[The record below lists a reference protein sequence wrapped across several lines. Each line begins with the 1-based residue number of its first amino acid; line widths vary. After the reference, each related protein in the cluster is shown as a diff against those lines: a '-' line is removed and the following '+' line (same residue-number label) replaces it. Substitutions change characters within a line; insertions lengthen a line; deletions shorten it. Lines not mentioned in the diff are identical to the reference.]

1 MCPGTVDERVEEV
14 VAGKRQIADLV
25 LPKSSS
31 IGDLDTEQLQVALGI
46 DVDQLLTDDESELTS
61 DRDSR
66 RHRSDLVSDAERQH
80 QGLGPVSPP
89 WRTQSTERSQ
99 HREQRRRRGAKGRPE
114 IPDDFWGDVDSV
126 PDTAGTVHIT
136 HAPAAVVQSLGR
148 VPLPGHEVPAE
159 HTFKLVYDYAVNLAS
174 TLAVAGE
181 LIDPE
186 ELQGSN
192 GG

>member
-1 MCPGTVDERVEEV
+1 V
-14 VAGKRQIADLV
+14 
-25 LPKSSS
+25 SNSN
-31 IGDLDTEQLQVALGI
+31 DTSKG
-46 DVDQLLTDDESELTS
+46 SG
-61 DRDSR
+61 
-66 RHRSDLVSDAERQH
+66 RS
-80 QGLGPVSPP
+80 
-89 WRTQSTERSQ
+89 
-99 HREQRRRRGAKGRPE
+99 RRRGGRNRPAGRSAASGAGGGAKARPE
-114 IPDDFWGDVDSV
+114 IPEDFWGDVASI

>member
-1 MCPGTVDERVEEV
+1 M
-14 VAGKRQIADLV
+14 
-25 LPKSSS
+25 
-31 IGDLDTEQLQVALGI
+31 
-46 DVDQLLTDDESELTS
+46 S
-61 DRDSR
+61 DSNDNTKGSG
-66 RHRSDLVSDAERQH
+66 RS
-80 QGLGPVSPP
+80 
-89 WRTQSTERSQ
+89 
-99 HREQRRRRGAKGRPE
+99 RRRGGRNRPSGRNTASSGGGGGAKRRPE
-114 IPDDFWGDVDSV
+114 IPDDFWGDVASI

>member
-1 MCPGTVDERVEEV
+1 M
-14 VAGKRQIADLV
+14 
-25 LPKSSS
+25 
-31 IGDLDTEQLQVALGI
+31 
-46 DVDQLLTDDESELTS
+46 S
-61 DRDSR
+61 DGQNRNANR
-66 RHRSDLVSDAERQH
+66 
-80 QGLGPVSPP
+80 P
-89 WRTQSTERSQ
+89 
-99 HREQRRRRGAKGRPE
+99 RRRSGRGRSGGPPGGAKPKTGT
-114 IPDDFWGDVDSV
+114 PDEFWGDVDAI
-126 PDTAGTVHIT
+126 PDTANSVHIT

-159 HTFKLVYDYAVNLAS
+159 HTFKLVYEYAVNLAS

>member
-1 MCPGTVDERVEEV
+1 MSDGP
-14 VAGKRQIADLV
+14 
-25 LPKSSS
+25 
-31 IGDLDTEQLQVALGI
+31 
-46 DVDQLLTDDESELTS
+46 DQNQNRNSN
-61 DRDSR
+61 
-66 RHRSDLVSDAERQH
+66 
-80 QGLGPVSPP
+80 
-89 WRTQSTERSQ
+89 
-99 HREQRRRRGAKGRPE
+99 RRRRSGRGRSGGASGAAKPKAGT
-114 IPDDFWGDVDSV
+114 PDEFWGDVDAI
-126 PDTAGTVHIT
+126 PDTANSVHIT

-159 HTFKLVYDYAVNLAS
+159 HTLKLVYEYAVNLAS